1 MPLYPVNLKITD
13 RLCLVVGGGAVAL
26 RKIESLLF
34 CGARVRVVSPE
45 AVGEIGNLA
54 EAGRIE
60 WCRRG
65 YAPGDLQGIFLAI
78 AATDNTS
85 VQNQIS
91 EEAVGLPVLLN
102 SADNPEACDFHVPS
116 TVRRGELLITVS
128 TGGASPALAR
138 QIRKKLEEE
147 FGREYSAV
155 ITLLARLREIVVRD
169 GKDTEANTRLFYD
182 VLDLD
187 IVSSVRMA
195 EWTNLQRA
203 LEEILPAGVD
213 AGEIIRECAAIGEP
227 RDV

>member
-1 MPLYPVNLKITD
+1 MPLYPVNLNITD
-13 RLCLVVGGGAVAL
+13 RLCLVIGGGTVAL

-45 AVGEIGNLA
+45 AVAEIRNLA

-60 WCRRG
+60 WWRRG

-78 AATDNTS
+78 AATDNPS
-85 VQNQIS
+85 VQNQIA
-91 EEAVGLPVLLN
+91 EEAVDLPVLLN

-147 FGREYSAV
+147 FGWEYSAV

-169 GKDTEANTRLFYD
+169 GKDTEINTRIFYD
-182 VLDLD
+182 VLGLD
-187 IVSSVRMA
+187 IVNSVRKA
-195 EWTNLQRA
+195 EWDNLQRA
-203 LEEILPAGVD
+203 LQEILPAGMD
-213 AGEIIRECAAIGEP
+213 IGAIIRECATIAEP
-227 RDV
+227 GDV